1 MKIGIVIGSVR
12 EGRLGKPIGTWVAER
27 ARVQENAADVEW
39 VVLDLKDFNLPIM
52 TDENWAQDE
61 NGPAEVHRWRD
72 AVAACDGFVFV
83 TPEYNRNIPGAF
95 KNAYDLLSRQWM
107 DKTLAIVAYGGL
119 GGVRANEAWRVT
131 TAAYNMHVVGDSVN
145 LVRRMDFPGGQPALT
160 DHHDKSLAKVLARL
174 VTLTRAVTAERER
187 AEAATASTS

>member
-1 MKIGIVIGSVR
+1 MNIGIVIGSVR
-12 EGRLGKPIGTWVAER
+12 EGRLGESIGAWVAER
-27 ARVQENAADVEW
+27 ARVQQDAADVEW
-39 VVLDLKDFNLPIM
+39 TVLDLKDFDLPIM
-52 TDENWAQDE
+52 TSESWSQDE
-61 NGPAEVHRWRD
+61 DGPAEVHRWRD

-95 KNAYDLLSRQWM
+95 KNAYDLLSKQWM

-145 LVRRMDFPGGQPALT
+145 LVRRLDSPGGTLALT
-160 DHHDKSLAKVLARL
+160 DHHDRTLAKVLARL
-174 VTLTRAVTAERER
+174 VALTRAVSAERAR
-187 AEAATASTS
+187 VEAARSS

>member
-1 MKIGIVIGSVR
+1 MNIGIVIGSVR
-12 EGRLGKPIGTWVAER
+12 EGRLGESIGAWVAER
-27 ARVQENAADVEW
+27 ARVQQDAADVEW
-39 VVLDLKDFNLPIM
+39 TVLDLKDFDLPIM
-52 TDENWAQDE
+52 ASESWAQDE
-61 NGPAEVHRWRD
+61 DGPAEVHRWRD

-95 KNAYDLLSRQWM
+95 KNAYDLLSKQWM

-145 LVRRMDFPGGQPALT
+145 LVRRLDFPGGTLALT
-160 DHHDKSLAKVLARL
+160 DHHDRTLAKVLARL
-174 VTLTRAVTAERER
+174 VALTRAVSAERAR
-187 AEAATASTS
+187 VEAARSS

>member
-12 EGRLGKPIGTWVAER
+12 EGRLGASIGAWVAER
-27 ARVQENAADVEW
+27 ARMQVDAADVEW
-39 VVLDLKDFNLPIM
+39 EVLDVKAFNLPIM
-52 TDENWAQDE
+52 ADENWAQDE

-72 AVAACDGFVFV
+72 AVADCEGFVFV

-95 KNAYDLLSRQWM
+95 KNAFDLLSRQWR

-145 LVRRMDFPGGQPALT
+145 LIRRVDFPGGKLALT
-160 DHHDKSLAKVLARL
+160 DHHDASLAKVLARL
-174 VTLTRAVTAERER
+174 VSLTRAVTTERDQAKSE
-187 AEAATASTS
+187 TSTP